1 MVMLR
6 NRKLWIDSIRA
17 IAIIMVVFG
26 HQIPEET
33 SYFVYTSTVKMPLFF
48 AISGYLFSDRGGQTI
63 VISWS
68 GKSRMILQRP
78 LMMEP

>member
-17 IAIIMVVFG
+17 IAIIMVVLG

-33 SYFVYTSTVKMPLFF
+33 SYFVYTSIVKMPLFF
-48 AISGYLFSDRGGQTI
+48 AISGYFFSDRVG
-63 VISWS
+63 
-68 GKSRMILQRP
+68 RP
-78 LMMEP
+78 

>member
-1 MVMLR
+1 MLR

-26 HQIPEET
+26 PQIPEET

-48 AISGYLFSDRGGQTI
+48 AISGYLFSDRGQTI

-68 GKSRMILQRP
+68 GISCMILQRAM
-78 LMMEP
+78 MMES

>member
-33 SYFVYTSTVKMPLFF
+33 SYFVYTSIVK
-48 AISGYLFSDRGGQTI
+48 
-63 VISWS
+63 
-68 GKSRMILQRP
+68 
-78 LMMEP
+78 